1 MNNEE
6 SIRLLNE
13 ARAMEL
19 GAINVYMRI
28 HYELDNRRLLDLATK
43 VKEVAISEMKHA
55 EGLSERI
62 VELGGTPTLDRSISS
77 EAEEVKR
84 EVIDLY
90 GTLHYMEVETVDAY
104 NEIIQELVKSEDEV
118 SARLLKN
125 YITEEN
131 EHMSYFSDIMS
142 AIGAYGD
149 TFLAQHIK
157 V

>member
-1 MNNEE
+1 MHNDE
-6 SIRLLNE
+6 SIRLLNK

-19 GAINVYMRI
+19 GAITVYMRI
-28 HYELDNRRLLDLATK
+28 HYALNNLRLLDLAAK
-43 VKEVAISEMKHA
+43 VKEVAVSEMKHA

-62 VELGGTPTLDRSISS
+62 AELGGTPTLERAIPEYASD
-77 EAEEVKR
+77 VNR
-84 EVIDLY
+84 EPIALY

-104 NEIIQELVKSEDEV
+104 NALIRELVSAEDEV

-125 YITEEN
+125 YISEEN
-131 EHMSYFSDIMS
+131 EHMSYFDDIMG